1 MWSEKWNMIFEAL
14 NDKILLCNQLN
25 KYTDITYRMVNDW
38 DSRGMFDAE
47 RQTTRGWRKFSIVDV
62 IKLSIIKK
70 LKDEGFP
77 LYKLKGI
84 LSWLEYNPAI
94 EFSIKQLIE
103 DTNCYLYTNLEDEY
117 GIYSDEELLDFL
129 KLKKETERIS
139 IIFPINHLIKNI
151 LTSIKSTSLEVKIVS
166 GQYMFKID
174 EKWIIP

>member
-1 MWSEKWNMIFEAL
+1 MWSEEWNRIFEAL
-14 NDKILLCNQLN
+14 NDKTLLCNQLT
-25 KYTDITYRMVNDW
+25 KQTDITYRMINDW

-47 RQTTRGWRKFSIVDV
+47 RQTMRGWRKFSMIDV

-84 LSWLEYNPAI
+84 LNWLEYNPAI

-103 DTNCYLYTNLEDEY
+103 GTNCYLYTDIEDEY

-129 KLKKETERIS
+129 KVKKEKERIG
-139 IIFPINHLIKNI
+139 IIVPINHLIKNI
-151 LTSIKSTSLEVKIVS
+151 LLSIKSTSLEIKIVS
-166 GQYMFKID
+166 EQYMFKVNG
-174 EKWIIP
+174 EWIVP